1 MPHIAILGAGTAG
14 LACAIATA
22 RVGCRVTLFER
33 HPDLAPVGAGLLIQ
47 PSGIRALHALGVGEA
62 FMACSV
68 PVRRLEGL
76 SHRGWRLVD
85 IQYGTD
91 VARGVSRH
99 ALTTLLQ
106 HEARSLGVDLRWGAP
121 VEDIAPDGDTVK
133 VRLDPSAAALGDLA
147 FDRGHLAVQERTA
160 PAAEETFDAAIVA
173 SGSGSCLGVR
183 CGLSAPSTLY
193 RWGALNAM
201 FEVSDWPAFHDLQQR
216 FHGPRRMFGL
226 MPTALHG
233 NRQVLSMFWSLPTH
247 AHPVW
252 LQSSLS
258 DWKAQLLQL
267 WPQSAPV
274 VDQIHAHDQFAF
286 ATYRHAWPKR
296 LAAGRICLVGDA
308 AHAMSPQLGLGSTL
322 AVGDA
327 LSLAGALQDEPG
339 VEAAFARYE
348 RERRS
353 HVKRVQVLS
362 RLLTPCFQADLPAW
376 WRDAA
381 FAASLHVP
389 GMKSLML
396 KSLDA

>member
-1 MPHIAILGAGTAG
+1 MSHIAILGAGTAG

-47 PSGIRALHALGVGEA
+47 PSGIRALQALGVGDA

-85 IQYGTD
+85 IQYGAEL
-91 VARGVSRH
+91 ARGVSRH
-99 ALTTLLQ
+99 ALTTVLQ
-106 HEARSLGVDLRWGAP
+106 HEARSLGVDLRWGAS
-121 VEDIAPDGDTVK
+121 VEEVEQAGSTVR
-133 VRLDPSAAALGDLA
+133 VRLDKAAAA
-147 FDRGHLAVQERTA
+147 
-160 PAAEETFDAAIVA
+160 ETFDAAIVA
-173 SGSGSCLGVR
+173 SGSGSGLGVR

-201 FEVSDWPAFHDLQQR
+201 FEVTDWAGFHELQQR

-226 MPTALHG
+226 MPTARHG
-233 NRQVLSMFWSLPTH
+233 DRQVLSMFWSLPTH
-247 AHPVW
+247 AHTAW
-252 LQSSLS
+252 QQSSLS
-258 DWKAQLLQL
+258 EWKARLLQL

-327 LSLAGALQDEPG
+327 LSLAGALKEVPG